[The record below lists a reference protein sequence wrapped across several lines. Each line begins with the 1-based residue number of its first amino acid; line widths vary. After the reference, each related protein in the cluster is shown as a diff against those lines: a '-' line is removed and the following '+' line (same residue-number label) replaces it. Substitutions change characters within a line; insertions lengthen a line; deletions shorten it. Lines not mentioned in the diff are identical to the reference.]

1 MLPGF
6 QSRKLS
12 LQEDGNLFMQ
22 SNTLGKKDV
31 LDIKVGVLAL
41 QGAFRE
47 HIEAIKKCGAEAVEI
62 KFPEQLNYVDGL
74 IIPGGESTTIDK
86 LLNKYRFKESLDNFF
101 KMKKPIFG
109 TCAGLILLA
118 KKVNSRNFG
127 LGYIDI
133 VVNRNAYGRQ
143 IDSFEE
149 LVELKTEQ
157 NLNGKKFHAVF
168 IRAPKIKDIGANV
181 KSLGVHN
188 GNIVLAR
195 QENVLVCAFHPELTD
210 DLRIHQYFIDMI
222 KESKYDKNI

>member
-1 MLPGF
+1 MSPSF

-12 LQEDGNLFMQ
+12 LQEDGNIFMQ
-22 SNTLGKKDV
+22 LNISDKKDV
-31 LDIKVGVLAL
+31 MDLKVGILAL
-41 QGAFRE
+41 QGAFKE

-86 LLNKYRFKESLDNFF
+86 LLKKYKFKEVLDNFF

-118 KKVNSRNFG
+118 KKVNSSNFG
-127 LGYIDI
+127 LGFIDI
-133 VVNRNAYGRQ
+133 VVERNAYGRQ

-149 LVELKTEQ
+149 FVDLKAEQ

-168 IRAPKIKDIGANV
+168 IRAPKIKDSGAKV
-181 KSLGVHN
+181 KSLGMHN
-188 GNIVLAR
+188 GSIILAR

-210 DLRIHQYFIDMI
+210 DIRIHQYFVDMI
-222 KESKYDKNI
+222 KKSKYDKNI